1 MIIERYSVKYLD
13 DIVRLV
19 ESFHRDALKEYMN
32 IDYNTL
38 LATIAEIEQTSFLL
52 TTDDKCVGVLAGKQV
67 TTPLSKDKYWHE
79 VLWYVDKQYRRHGV
93 WMLNK
98 VQGLL
103 REDGYTGI
111 IMVNME
117 NSMKDKLHKLYNRLG
132 FKPMETHWI
141 RGL

>member
-1 MIIERYSVKYLD
+1 MTLEKYSVKYTD

-32 IDYNTL
+32 IDYKVL
-38 LATIAEIEQTSFLL
+38 LDTIDELKHTAFLMTTS
-52 TTDDKCVGVLAGKQV
+52 DKCVGLLAGKEV
-67 TTPLSKDKYWHE
+67 TTPLSKDRYWHE
-79 VLWYVDKQYRRHGV
+79 VIWYVDKQYRKYGV

-98 VQGLL
+98 AQVELKN
-103 REDGYTGI
+103 EGYTGI

-117 NSMKDKLHKLYNRLG
+117 NSMKDKLHRLYDRLG

-141 RGL
+141 KGI